1 MYDSNISAACLPAR
15 LVGCTLFAEHLNARM
30 SLYAERTFL
39 LPPQS
44 LRLINP
50 LISHAF
56 LVFRLAFAPNARAC
70 LSASPNVSITGPLV
84 RLTSSF
90 ARFTRTLVERDRFPS
105 TVSLEQLLFV
115 IRYTPHRKN
124 ESSLFLLSFSFT
136 LSPFLFLFL
145 SQVTCTCEL
154 YDPRFFFR
162 RSLHASKILKV
173 HRNRVSA
180 YSFAATIL

>member
-1 MYDSNISAACLPAR
+1 MIVPLSVSKNISSHTRCTVRIFLPRAYRHVLSDALCLPSILTR
-15 LVGCTLFAEHLNARM
+15 ECRCTLNAPFSYR
-30 SLYAERTFL
+30 RT
-39 LPPQS
+39 QS

-115 IRYTPHRKN
+115 TRYTPHRKN
-124 ESSLFLLSFSFT
+124 ESSLFLLSFSFS

-154 YDPRFFFR
+154 DRK
-162 RSLHASKILKV
+162 SV
-173 HRNRVSA
+173 V
-180 YSFAATIL
+180 